1 MSEGI
6 TKQMKRVEKFRNSRE
21 YFYCVENNK
30 IEQNVEMLLKIQ
42 TIVNRIIFYNYKISW
57 ILNCKIYYFIASKIC
72 C

>member
-1 MSEGI
+1 MQMSEGI

-42 TIVNRIIFYNYKISW
+42 TIVNRIIFYNYKIS
-57 ILNCKIYYFIASKIC
+57 
-72 C
+72 